1 MKTLK
6 FAPELCELIQTG
18 KKTSTWRLFDDK
30 NLRVGDTLRFLDTKT
45 LLTFGTAVITDI
57 TVRTLGTIREEDW
70 LGHER
75 FESVEAMYE
84 VYRSYYGKS
93 VNQTTEVKLVQFL
106 FTTNTHRQE
115 ASHNI

>member
-70 LGHER
+70 
-75 FESVEAMYE
+75 AM
-84 VYRSYYGKS
+84 SGL
-93 VNQTTEVKLVQFL
+93 NQWKQCTKYTDPTTA
-106 FTTNTHRQE
+106 R
-115 ASHNI
+115 A